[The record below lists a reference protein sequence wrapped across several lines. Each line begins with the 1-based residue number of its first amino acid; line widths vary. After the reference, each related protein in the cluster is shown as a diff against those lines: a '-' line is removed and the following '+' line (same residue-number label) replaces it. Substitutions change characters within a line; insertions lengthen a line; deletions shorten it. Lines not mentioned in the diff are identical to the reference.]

1 MNSTAITKALTLAG
15 FTAIAGIGTMI
26 GAGAAHATAAEHDVF
41 ARHGVIYIH
50 DGGRNVRLTED
61 AVNSQ
66 PRLSPDGT
74 TITYVHN
81 NTVWVMT
88 ADGAGKHQVSD
99 RTGSAP
105 VWSPD
110 STTIT
115 YTAQSCTGAPGTF
128 RVGTDGGTTS
138 EPILPAA
145 CRDEAAPQMGYITDQ
160 PGDGPQ
166 ATR

>member
-15 FTAIAGIGTMI
+15 FTAIAGLSTMI
-26 GAGAAHATAAEHDVF
+26 GPSAAHAAHADHDVY
-41 ARHGVIYIH
+41 ARAGVIYIH
-50 DGGRNVRLTED
+50 DGGREVRLTED
-61 AVNSQ
+61 EVNSQ

-81 NTVWVMT
+81 NTVWVMA

-99 RTGSAP
+99 RTGTAP
-105 VWSPD
+105 AWSPD

-115 YTAQSCTGAPGTF
+115 YKARSCTGAQGTF
-128 RVGTDGGTTS
+128 RVGTVGGTTS
-138 EPILPAA
+138 EVLSPAA

-160 PGDGPQ
+160 PGQPSL
-166 ATR
+166 